1 MWKDVCERRDDAGPK
16 LTLSQKQKLFAG
28 ELGPGHIW
36 CGGAPLQLTLPSLLV
51 VLLRTLV
58 SLLPHHHQHFKA
70 KLSHLPIEACS
81 RSSSRQANN
90 WHAIFVITFC
100 DDTFTFGTLTPL
112 HTSPALIFN
121 LIDIRLV
128 DYLIIIIHNYL
139 YLRLSLKM
147 LTPFAKKDVIDWRE
161 FLESESEKNKK
172 DVDVLLSRWGCSRSR
187 PTWLTCPPPFTWKR
201 QSDGQTWQQYLMPK
215 FFFSTS
221 QKLFYYH
228 IL

>member
-1 MWKDVCERRDDAGPK
+1 MLPILIIFFYLTRALRAHTHLYTLKKISLLFSASSERWPRRRRGRSNDANVIICEDKNKGKKYAVTHCYNSKRMWKDVCERRDDAGPK

-90 WHAIFVITFC
+90 WHAIFVITFS
-100 DDTFTFGTLTPL
+100 
-112 HTSPALIFN
+112 TS
-121 LIDIRLV
+121 
-128 DYLIIIIHNYL
+128 
-139 YLRLSLKM
+139 LSLS
-147 LTPFAKKDVIDWRE
+147 LPHR
-161 FLESESEKNKK
+161 FLSPPSPS
-172 DVDVLLSRWGCSRSR
+172 LSRLGRW
-187 PTWLTCPPPFTWKR
+187 PKHL
-201 QSDGQTWQQYLMPK
+201 QSSDAAAAATTVMAAAVETTAQT
-215 FFFSTS
+215 
-221 QKLFYYH
+221 
-228 IL
+228 